1 MNPECKRIFPRI
13 PFLKLMSEFE
23 KPQMSE
29 GFARV
34 INLGFQ
40 VPEIPVSLPQSRR
53 AKTKSTNSG
62 WEMMKSFRFGA
73 GSGFENS
80 DGRLTQSYISN
91 GPSIRYVL
99 LSGTLLCLIQPS
111 RSLLEN
117 CLPMQQSWKCSSR
130 IFKIVNRWNAILLL
144 GEAGVFLQQRTPSDL
159 VRNGLVSVF
168 LYKMEYYKGIV
179 FLTIN
184 RVA

>member
-1 MNPECKRIFPRI
+1 
-13 PFLKLMSEFE
+13 MSEFE

-80 DGRLTQSYISN
+80 DGRLTQSNISN

-99 LSGTLLCLIQPS
+99 LYGTLLCLVQPS

-117 CLPMQQSWKCSSR
+117 CLPMQQSWK
-130 IFKIVNRWNAILLL
+130 
-144 GEAGVFLQQRTPSDL
+144 
-159 VRNGLVSVF
+159 
-168 LYKMEYYKGIV
+168 
-179 FLTIN
+179 
-184 RVA
+184 